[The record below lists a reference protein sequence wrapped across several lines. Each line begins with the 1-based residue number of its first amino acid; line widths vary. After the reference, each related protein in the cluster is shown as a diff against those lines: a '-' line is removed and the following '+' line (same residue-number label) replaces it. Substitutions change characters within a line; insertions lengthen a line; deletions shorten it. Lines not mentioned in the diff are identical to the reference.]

1 MTAEIIDKLQEKA
14 TVLTQER
21 KKRGK
26 TVPEVSSPLILVC
39 IKFQIL
45 APVLFRIHSVTY
57 VTKTELTL

>member
-26 TVPEVSSPLILVC
+26 TVPEVSITHLSFHPCLHYISK
-39 IKFQIL
+39 IGASII
-45 APVLFRIHSVTY
+45 PNPERYPIPM
-57 VTKTELTL
+57 

>member
-26 TVPEVSSPLILVC
+26 TVPEVSITHLSCNPCL
-39 IKFQIL
+39 
-45 APVLFRIHSVTY
+45 H
-57 VTKTELTL
+57 

>member
-26 TVPEVSSPLILVC
+26 TVPEVSITHLSFNPALWNRNYFLR
-39 IKFQIL
+39 
-45 APVLFRIHSVTY
+45 FRFRF
-57 VTKTELTL
+57 